1 MHAVLLVIVGL
12 VACWTGSASAQ
23 TTYSYF
29 IPYGTYAQ
37 TTVHGFQASTVNA
50 GYLDIRYPGLQAR
63 DPPQSCLNDVYYYDL
78 STPFGQALA
87 STLRFSVLV
96 RRIDFTKN
104 SDGRCW
110 LTLLQIDP

>member
-37 TTVHGFQASTVNA
+37 TTVHGF
-50 GYLDIRYPGLQAR
+50 QAR